1 VIKHYPKNELTKYLM
16 DLRKYRPK
24 CIQSFFLDL
33 ESSVKSINSNGVSGI
48 LHEQKNHKGLCY
60 LLGILEE
67 IYFFRNG
74 HWQFVQKYIMANTKY
89 SKATGG
95 TPIISWIP
103 NQMKAV
109 MKEMRNIIDVIDNYN
124 LKDNYQE
131 LELFKRIKMS
141 LNKKEKLL
149 KDQLE
154 VVNKKIFSSDEVF
167 ELNKKYNLSDN

>member
-1 VIKHYPKNELTKYLM
+1 
-16 DLRKYRPK
+16 
-24 CIQSFFLDL
+24 
-33 ESSVKSINSNGVSGI
+33 
-48 LHEQKNHKGLCY
+48 
-60 LLGILEE
+60 
-67 IYFFRNG
+67 
-74 HWQFVQKYIMANTKY
+74 MANTKY

-154 VVNKKIFSSDEVF
+154 VVNKKTFSSDGVF